1 MRSLRTMC
9 VSRENVRN
17 SRAARCVGAGF
28 VALTTLF
35 AGTAAGDQAYLIG
48 GGDNLQVNVWKNP
61 ELSQTVTVRPDG
73 MITLPLIRDVPASG
87 STAMDLGKTIEER
100 LSALVNAPNVT
111 VTVVSASNFRVY
123 TNGAVANGMYSLTA
137 PINVLQLL
145 ARAGG
150 PTAAADLS
158 GSFILR
164 GGQRI
169 PVDLQPRS
177 GAGPA
182 AGFYPEMAPED
193 VLVVPFRDATRRVL
207 VAGEV
212 RAPSSLPFQ
221 EGLTVLDAFV
231 AAGGGTEYADLDAV
245 RVIRNGADG
254 KQGEIEVNL
263 SRMLKKGGL
272 GKNLALLPG
281 DIVVVPR

>member
-1 MRSLRTMC
+1 M
-9 VSRENVRN
+9 SRG
-17 SRAARCVGAGF
+17 ARCFGAGF
-28 VALTTLF
+28 VALLTLCHGP
-35 AGTAAGDQAYLIG
+35 AVGEQAYLIG

-61 ELSQTVTVRPDG
+61 ELSQAVTVRPDG

-87 STAMDLGKTIEER
+87 NTAMGLGKMIEAR

-111 VTVVSASNFRVY
+111 VTVVTASNYRVY
-123 TNGAVANGMYSLTA
+123 TNGAVANGMYSLSA

-150 PTAAADLS
+150 PTADADLT
-158 GSFILR
+158 GAFILR
-164 GGQRI
+164 GGKRM

-177 GAGPA
+177 GAGSA
-182 AGFYPEMAPED
+182 AEAYPELVPED

-207 VAGEV
+207 VTGEV
-212 RAPSSLPFQ
+212 RTPISIPFK

-231 AAGGGTEYADLDAV
+231 AAGGGTEYADLGAV
-245 RVIRNGADG
+245 RVIRSGPDRQ
-254 KQGEIEVNL
+254 QGEIEVNL
-263 SRMLKKGGL
+263 ARMLKRGDL
-272 GKNLALLPG
+272 GKNLLLLPG

>member
-1 MRSLRTMC
+1 MNKS
-9 VSRENVRN
+9 
-17 SRAARCVGAGF
+17 ARCIGAGF
-28 VALTTLF
+28 VALATLC
-35 AGTAAGDQAYLIG
+35 AGAAAGEQAYLIG

-87 STAMDLGKTIEER
+87 TTAMDLGKMIETR

-111 VTVVSASNFRVY
+111 VTVVTASNYRVY
-123 TNGAVANGMYSLTA
+123 TNGALANNMYSLAA

-150 PTAAADLS
+150 PTGDADLA
-158 GSFILR
+158 GAFILR
-164 GGQRI
+164 GGKRI

-182 AGFYPEMAPED
+182 AEAYPELAPED

-212 RAPSSLPFQ
+212 RAPSSLAFK

-231 AAGGGTEYADLDAV
+231 AAGGGTEYADLGAV
-245 RVIRNGADG
+245 RVIRSGADRQ
-254 KQGEIEVNL
+254 QGEIVVDL
-263 SRMLKKGGL
+263 ARMLKKGDL
-272 GKNLALLPG
+272 GKNLSLLPG